1 MKLEKLAT
9 PIFIGLALF
18 VLFKAFM
25 ATRRRI
31 LEAFGYSE
39 GTMVQLSTSHVPTAE
54 DEQELLAQ
62 KRQIDRD
69 LIDMTGSA

>member
-1 MKLEKLAT
+1 MLKNLVT
-9 PIFIGLALF
+9 PIIIGVVLF

-39 GTMVQLSTSHVPTAE
+39 GTMVQLSTSHVPTVE
-54 DEQELLAQ
+54 DEQQLRAM
-62 KRQIDRD
+62 KRQIDHD
-69 LIDMTGSA
+69 LVDMTGSA

>member
-9 PIFIGLALF
+9 PIFIGLVLS

-25 ATRRRI
+25 ATRRRL

-39 GTMVQLSTSHVPTAE
+39 GTMVQLSTSHVPTME
-54 DEQELLAQ
+54 DAADLIAQ
-62 KRQIDRD
+62 KRQIQQD
-69 LIDMTGSA
+69 LVDMTGSA

>member
-39 GTMVQLSTSHVPTAE
+39 GTMVQLSTSHVPTVE
-54 DEQELLAQ
+54 DEQQLRAM
-62 KRQIDRD
+62 KRQIDHD
-69 LIDMTGSA
+69 LVDMTGSA